1 MRKLTLLGFM
11 VFLALASTASTS
23 CSRKTGCPAYESTH
37 SKSNRKGKAAKGGS
51 SNLFP
56 KDMRRNMKGR

>member
-1 MRKLTLLGFM
+1 MRKLTLL
-11 VFLALASTASTS
+11 ALVALMTVTFTLSTS

-37 SKSNRKGKAAKGGS
+37 SKSGRKGKAAKSGS

-56 KDMRRNMKGR
+56 KEMRRQMNGR

>member
-1 MRKLTLLGFM
+1 MRKMTLLGLI
-11 VFLALASTASTS
+11 VFLALTLSTSTS

-37 SKSNRKGKAAKGGS
+37 SKANSKGKAPKGGS

-56 KDMRRNMKGR
+56 KDMRRNMKN

>member
-1 MRKLTLLGFM
+1 MRIFSMLALLF
-11 VFLALASTASTS
+11 FLALTFSVSSS

-37 SKSNRKGKAAKGGS
+37 SKANRKGKAVKGGS

-56 KDMRRNMKGR
+56 KSMRKKMKN